1 MFRGLNAI
9 NIDPKGRV
17 AIPARYR
24 DRLAQDAADQIVL
37 TIDTEQ
43 RCLLLYPLPTWE
55 EIERKLALLPTF
67 NPIARRIQRLL
78 IGHAVEMT
86 LDSHG
91 RILIPTL
98 LRDYA
103 MLDKRV
109 MLLGQGNKFEIWH
122 DENWERCREGWLK
135 EELTEKLSELPEELK
150 TIAL

>member
-1 MFRGLNAI
+1 
-9 NIDPKGRV
+9 
-17 AIPARYR
+17 
-24 DRLAQDAADQIVL
+24 
-37 TIDTEQ
+37 